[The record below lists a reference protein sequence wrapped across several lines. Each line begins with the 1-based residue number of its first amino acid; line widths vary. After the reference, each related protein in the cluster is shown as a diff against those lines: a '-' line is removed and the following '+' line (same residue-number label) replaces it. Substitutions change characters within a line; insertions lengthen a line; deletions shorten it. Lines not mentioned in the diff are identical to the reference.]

1 MKKGQGTTIVVLV
14 AIILGLIMFIVG
26 FIGTKSKSDDNPKK
40 EVNKER
46 WEIDSEKTTS
56 NENEEEGSSKK
67 EKSAEKATENKTES
81 EKEQKEEEKE
91 ETPEENTEVKEE
103 TPDKDE
109 EVKDEGEK
117 EEEPQKEP
125 VKEQETEE
133 NSQTSHS
140 DYSDES
146 AGWYR
151 VRTADGKQDSAFK
164 SFEYAKARANELKDQ
179 GYKVYDSDMNCVYE
193 P

>member
-1 MKKGQGTTIVVLV
+1 MKKGQGITIVVLV
-14 AIILGLIMFIVG
+14 AIILALIMFIVG
-26 FIGTKSKSDDNPKK
+26 FIGTKSKSDDTPKK

-56 NENEEEGSSKK
+56 NESAEEDSKE
-67 EKSAEKATENKTES
+67 EKSVEKAPENKTEP
-81 EKEQKEEEKE
+81 EQEQKAEEKE
-91 ETPEENTEVKEE
+91 ETPE
-103 TPDKDE
+103 KDA

-117 EEEPQKEP
+117 EEDPPKEP
-125 VKEQETEE
+125 EKEQEAEE
-133 NSQTSHS
+133 DSQISHS
-140 DYSDES
+140 DYSDDS